1 MKSILFSCNS
11 PAPHTMLRP
20 RTPHNVAEKR
30 RFSPGV
36 ATIGRDALMV
46 CPQSP
51 CVFVY
56 LPLTDSTL
64 CGVRGHK
71 TWKRFYMKKSCER
84 FFLIFHDISYH
95 ASIQHCGGAGARKN
109 QAMIDFPSR
118 NGPKRRTQLRWCIKI
133 IVRFVHGKRMFL
145 EWPKPHS
152 VDFFWR
158 AEMLYFLMILTN
170 FINH

>member
-1 MKSILFSCNS
+1 MTECDLNQHLFTSFFMKSILFSCNS

-20 RTPHNVAEKR
+20 RTPHNVAEKM

-71 TWKRFYMKKSCER
+71 NMKTILYLKSLREIFDHISWYLVSRKHSTLCGVRGEEKIKRW
-84 FFLIFHDISYH
+84 LIFPQGTAHN
-95 ASIQHCGGAGARKN
+95 GG
-109 QAMIDFPSR
+109 R
-118 NGPKRRTQLRWCIKI
+118 N
-133 IVRFVHGKRMFL
+133 
-145 EWPKPHS
+145 
-152 VDFFWR
+152 
-158 AEMLYFLMILTN
+158 
-170 FINH
+170 